1 MIRCLGESESRRL
14 AATKSALVPR
24 PPSSRVPLSF
34 QQLWWWNY
42 LEALGPCMSARYF
55 AVVLRLRG
63 RLNVEALRRSLAHVV
78 RRHES
83 LRTRIIVVDGVPM
96 QEIDAV
102 PEQALEMLD
111 VSAAGASVES
121 EAKRLVEALVNE
133 PIPADIGPL
142 FGARLLKLAD
152 REYVFVLALNHVI
165 TDHVSE
171 HVLLRDIWASY
182 VQFLLVRPLSLP
194 PMPVQYGD
202 YAIWQRGTHES
213 WLAKHGHYW
222 ESRLENAPGASFPVK
237 EDARPAARYR
247 YAQMQ
252 ISFGQTIT
260 ERLRQLSKRY
270 RTTLVMSVLTGYVA
284 LALRWRQSRDLAI
297 GCLVSG
303 RNCQELDNSIG
314 FFASV
319 LHLRIKLSE
328 GDTFADLMRGVTR
341 EFCAAYEHYD
351 AARLSVPMPGP
362 EYRGNTT
369 LNWLPRLDGREN
381 SLSDLEGSEDA
392 LALEPFEYCN
402 RLFDIE
408 WEDRIGISSED
419 PALMLSDP
427 PEGISGFFY
436 YRTDLFGAT
445 TMEKLGRNFRL
456 LIEQMLD
463 DPNRIVESVEYEQ

>member
-1 MIRCLGESESRRL
+1 MTRCPGESESGRMT
-14 AATKSALVPR
+14 ATKSALVSR
-24 PPSSRVPLSF
+24 PPSSRIPLSF
-34 QQLWWWNY
+34 QQLWWWNS
-42 LEALGPCMSARYF
+42 LEAFGPHMNARYF

-63 RLNVEALRRSLAHVV
+63 RLNVETLQRSLAHVV

-111 VSAAGASVES
+111 VSAAGASVEF

-152 REYVFVLALNHVI
+152 REYVFALALNHVV

-171 HVLLRDIWASY
+171 HVLLRDIWTSY
-182 VQFLLVRPLSLP
+182 VQFLRVRPLSLS

-202 YAIWQRGTHES
+202 YAIWQRGTDES

-222 ESRLENAPGASFPVK
+222 ESRLENAPRTRFLVEG
-237 EDARPAARYR
+237 EARPAPRFRYG
-247 YAQMQ
+247 QMQ
-252 ISFGQTIT
+252 ISLGQTIT

-284 LALRWRQSRDLAI
+284 LALRWRQSRDLVI

-303 RNCQELDNSIG
+303 RNCRELDNSIG

-319 LHLRIKLSE
+319 LYLRVELSE
-328 GDTFADLMRGVTR
+328 GDTFADLMRSVTR
-341 EFCAAYEHYD
+341 EFFAAYEHCD
-351 AARLSVPMPGP
+351 AARLVVPMPGP
-362 EYRGNTT
+362 EFRRNTT
-369 LNWLPRLDGREN
+369 FNWLPRQDGRES
-381 SLSDLEGSEDA
+381 SLSALQGSEDA
-392 LALEPFEYCN
+392 LASEPFEYQN
-402 RLFDIE
+402 RLFDID
-408 WEDRIGISSED
+408 WEDRIGILSD
-419 PALMLSDP
+419 PSLMLSDP
-427 PEGISGFFY
+427 PEGISGFLY
-436 YRTDLFGAT
+436 YRTDLFGAA
-445 TMEKLGRNFRL
+445 TMEKLARNFRL